1 MPSAATPM
9 ADSRDM
15 YMVHTVF
22 RREFGAAPQVIRN
35 VADGD
40 VKRARLVADHLA
52 LLTFVLEHHHQGEDN
67 LVWPKLLERGAVEIA
82 PMVETMER
90 QHEAIH
96 GPLEEVDARLG
107 QWRQTA
113 GAIERDVLATA
124 VERLIPPL
132 FEHLDTEEA
141 NLLSLIDKHLTAA
154 EWAEVAAAGMAK
166 LPKGKLPLTIGM
178 ALYEAEPEH
187 VQVLKDAVPAPV
199 WFIFSRLGPRAY
211 AKHSRRIYGTA
222 TPARFA
228 G

>member
-40 VKRARLVADHLA
+40 VKRARLVADHVE
-52 LLTFVLEHHHQGEDN
+52 LLTFLLNTHHKGEDD
-67 LVWPKLLERGAVEIA
+67 LVWPKLLERGATEIA

-96 GPLEEVDARLG
+96 GPLDEVDAKLG
-107 QWRQTA
+107 QWRRTA
-113 GAIERDVLATA
+113 DAIERDALAAA

-132 FEHLDTEEA
+132 LEHLATEEA

-154 EWAEVAAAGMAK
+154 EWAEVAAASMGK
-166 LPKGKLPLTIGM
+166 LPKGKLPLSFGM

-187 VQVLKDAVPAPV
+187 VQVLKEAVPTPV
-199 WFIFSRLGPRAY
+199 WFVFSRLGPRAY
-211 AKHSRRIYGTA
+211 ANHSRRIHGTA